1 MKLTQEQRDKIA
13 QTLLSKNQ
21 FMTCPMCKEGLN
33 VLTDVYTIPAFD
45 VSNETLNLPN
55 SPMTPCAGLMCK
67 NCGNIVFF
75 NLGVLGID
83 YK

>member
-1 MKLTQEQRDKIA
+1 MKLTQEQRDKIV

-21 FMTCPMCKEGLN
+21 FMSCPMCKESLT

-45 VSNETLNLPN
+45 ISNSTLNLSN
-55 SPMTPCAGLMCK
+55 SPMTPCAGLMCQ

-75 NLGVLGID
+75 NLHVLGID